1 MKRYVCLTLLSLVT
15 RVVLAT
21 PAEAPLVRTI
31 PPLSVR
37 GVNYFPRETPWGGM
51 WTKTPAEVW
60 RRDMELAASLGAN
73 MVRTFVQFA
82 PDVEQAGLVQADG
95 TPTALYL
102 DKIDALLDAAWI
114 HGIRA
119 ILCLEFNQKWLAAP
133 DAGARWKRAIST
145 IVAKYRNDGRVLLWD
160 LMNEPEDDAKWT
172 DAKWT
177 DATRAYLRDALPLVR
192 QLDPNHPTTVGL
204 TWRIDRL
211 ATVGLPDVLQYH
223 EYCSKKHLFE
233 IGPDRVSQT
242 IAGQRKSGGG
252 RPLLIGEFGMSTAR
266 DPQHG
271 ADESLWTKMGDAP
284 GTEAEQARL
293 YEIVLAAAEKDR
305 VAGVLSWCLCDYS
318 IKNPNESHF
327 GLVRQD
333 GSLKPA
339 AHILR
344 DTYSRWTQR

>member
-1 MKRYVCLTLLSLVT
+1 
-15 RVVLAT
+15 
-21 PAEAPLVRTI
+21 
-31 PPLSVR
+31 
-37 GVNYFPRETPWGGM
+37 
-51 WTKTPAEVW
+51 
-60 RRDMELAASLGAN
+60 
-73 MVRTFVQFA
+73 
-82 PDVEQAGLVQADG
+82 
-95 TPTALYL
+95 
-102 DKIDALLDAAWI
+102 
-114 HGIRA
+114 
-119 ILCLEFNQKWLAAP
+119 
-133 DAGARWKRAIST
+133 
-145 IVAKYRNDGRVLLWD
+145 
-160 LMNEPEDDAKWT
+160 MNEPEDDAKWT

-192 QLDPNHPTTVGL
+192 QTRSEPSAQPSASPGGST
-204 TWRIDRL
+204 
-211 ATVGLPDVLQYH
+211 GLPPSVCPTCCNII

-318 IKNPNESHF
+318 IENPNESHF
-327 GLVRQD
+327 GLVHRMV
-333 GSLKPA
+333 P
-339 AHILR
+339 
-344 DTYSRWTQR
+344 